1 MTTMRR
7 NKNKTAVA
15 DADGY
20 LKAFRSMRSH
30 TNSAGASSYSYS
42 CASTIYGII
51 VAASILRRLEHRID
65 GGRPPWSMLLLL
77 FGIAP
82 SGWRRAE
89 EAIARIDLTILG
101 RSSHPFSR
109 AHPAAQMS
117 GSALR

>member
-30 TNSAGASSYSYS
+30 TNSAGASSYS

-77 FGIAP
+77 FGIAKWVAA
-82 SGWRRAE
+82 SRRGN
-89 EAIARIDLTILG
+89 R
-101 RSSHPFSR
+101 
-109 AHPAAQMS
+109 
-117 GSALR
+117 